1 MNLNRR
7 SFIKSAGAAA
17 AGTALTGS
25 AIISLASCGKSGEN
39 SGTSDSTGTPE
50 MTTVTASIPDFGLQ
64 LYSVRDIIGKD
75 PKGVLKQIAGF
86 GYKKIE
92 SYQGDQG
99 VFWGLTPKEFKT
111 YMDEL
116 GMTIVST
123 HADTTKNL
131 EKAATEAAEAGL
143 SYILQPYIGPQK
155 TLDEW
160 KKRADEF
167 NKRGEICK
175 KAGIKFGYHNH
186 DYSFKEQKGKIPQE
200 ILLDN
205 TDKDLVIYE
214 LDLMWIEAAGADA
227 AAHMKKYAGRY
238 DLCHIKD
245 FVREPKVESTDLGK
259 GVVDYQSLLKVA
271 ADNGITQF
279 IVEQEEYPGPVLTSI
294 ANDAQYMKKL
304 VFK

>member
-1 MNLNRR
+1 MNYNRR

-17 AGTALTGS
+17 AGTAFTSSLALSLSSCGLTGN
-25 AIISLASCGKSGEN
+25 KSEN
-39 SGTSDSTGTPE
+39 PDSTATTRV
-50 MTTVTASIPDFGLQ
+50 TTVTASIPEFGLQ

-86 GYKKIE
+86 GYRKVE

-99 VFWGLTPKEFKT
+99 IFWGMTPTEFKA
-111 YMDEL
+111 YMKEL
-116 GMTIVST
+116 DMTIVST

-131 EKAATEAAEAGL
+131 EKTAAEAAEAGL
-143 SYILQPYIGPQK
+143 TYVLQPYIGPQK
-155 TLDEW
+155 SLDEW

-167 NKRGEICK
+167 NKRGEICN
-175 KAGIKFGYHNH
+175 KAGVKFGYHNH
-186 DYSFKEQKGKIPQE
+186 DYSFKELKGKIPQE

-205 TDKDLVIYE
+205 TDKSLVVYE

-227 AAHMKKYAGRY
+227 AAHIKKYAGRY
-238 DLCHIKD
+238 ELCHIKD

-259 GVVDYQSLLKVA
+259 GTVDYPALLKVA
-271 ADNGITQF
+271 SDNGISQF

-294 ANDAQYMKKL
+294 SNDAQYMKKL
-304 VFK
+304 IFK